1 MRGTIKIGDKDVEML
16 ANGASPFLFK
26 RIFHKDFLLAT
37 SDRKDADMDV
47 IAEMGFI
54 MHMQTQKEFK
64 EILDSVTQADFYEW
78 VGEFEALDLPM
89 AAPKIFALY
98 KGQEEITT
106 TSKKNRRRQK
116 ESSQQPS

>member
-54 MHMQTQKEFK
+54 MHLQTQKEFK
-64 EILDSVTQADFYEW
+64 EILDTITQADFYEW
-78 VGEFEALDLPM
+78 ICGFEALDLPM
-89 AAPKIFALY
+89 AAPNIFALY

-116 ESSQQPS
+116 ESSQQLS